1 MFKVRA
7 ISLAVCMMFDAG
19 ITMAAAAT
27 PAPVRYGSYSWPVI
41 GPVIRGFESPTSAYT
56 AGHRGIDIAV
66 PYGTPVAC
74 AQAGTV
80 SFAGKV
86 AGSLYVSVDHPD
98 GIRTTYSWL
107 SAVSVKKG
115 QVVAAGVTIG
125 SSGTGHP
132 GADTPHLHF
141 GARLNGQYID
151 PLPLLGPLD
160 LRNLVHL
167 AALPSADPMPVGA
180 VSGP

>member
-1 MFKVRA
+1 MFKLRA
-7 ISLAVCMMFDAG
+7 TSLAVGMMFLAG
-19 ITMAAAAT
+19 VAT
-27 PAPVRYGSYSWPVI
+27 IPSANAAPVRFGSYSWPVI
-41 GPVIRGFESPTSAYT
+41 GPVIRGFESPASAYT

-66 PYGTPVAC
+66 PYGTPVAS
-74 AQAGTV
+74 AQSGTV

-115 QVVAAGVTIG
+115 QTVAAGATLG
-125 SSGTGHP
+125 STGTGHP
-132 GADTPHLHF
+132 GADIPHLHF

-151 PLPLLGPLD
+151 PLRRPSFHARRG
-160 LRNLVHL
+160 RQG
-167 AALPSADPMPVGA
+167 ALYIPP
-180 VSGP
+180 